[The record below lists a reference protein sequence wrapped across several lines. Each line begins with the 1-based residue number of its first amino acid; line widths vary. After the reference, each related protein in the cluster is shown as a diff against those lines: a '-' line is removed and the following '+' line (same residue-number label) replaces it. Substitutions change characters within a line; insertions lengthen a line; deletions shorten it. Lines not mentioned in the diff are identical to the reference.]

1 MNILFIT
8 TMSSCN
14 WGGSEELW
22 YSTALFAIE
31 QGNTVI
37 VSSAFEKEIHPKLLD
52 LQSKGAILQLLYPE
66 KKASIITKFF
76 QKITRI
82 CYNYSNTPH
91 HYFLYLQAIKKYNPS
106 TILVSQGGTYDV
118 LYKPGFVWALP
129 ELKIPYY
136 LLSHFNN
143 EQYNYPYFDLQ
154 RIREI
159 VLHAQK
165 SFFISHRN
173 LEVAKRQLAMTEF
186 TNYEVIKNPCKIKD
200 CKSLEMPSFE
210 TVCFANI
217 ARLHCNTKGQDIL
230 LDVLSQKKWKDRN
243 WVLNIYGTG
252 EDAQY
257 LQELVAFYNLENKVF
272 FKGFVDDISN
282 VWSNNHM
289 LVLPSIGEGMP
300 LTIVEAMMC
309 GRPCLVTDV
318 GDNIQL
324 VIDNETGF
332 VAPAPTVK
340 VFDDALE
347 RAWQNQNTWQ
357 QLGQNAFEKVQLFVE
372 PNAEKILLDKII
384 THSSQL

>member
-1 MNILFIT
+1 MTILFIT

-22 YSTALFAIE
+22 YSTAHYALE

-37 VSSAFEKEIHPKLLD
+37 VSSAFEKDIHPKLLE
-52 LQSKGAILQLLYPE
+52 LQKMGAILEFLYPE
-66 KKASIITKFF
+66 KKVSIITKGF

-82 CYNYSNTPH
+82 CNSYPNTPH
-91 HYFLYLQAIKKYNPS
+91 HHFAYLQAIKKHTPS
-106 TILVSQGGTYDV
+106 TILVSQGGTFDV
-118 LYKPGFVWALP
+118 LYNPGFVWALQ
-129 ELKIPYY
+129 ELKIPYF

-143 EQYNYPYFDLQ
+143 EHYNYPYSDLKK
-154 RIREI
+154 IREI
-159 VLHAQK
+159 VRNAQK

-173 LEVAKRQLAMTEF
+173 LDVAKRQLAMPEF
-186 TNYEVIKNPCKIKD
+186 TNYEVIKNPCKISESK
-200 CKSLEMPSFE
+200 LLPMLSFD
-210 TVCFANI
+210 TVYFATI
-217 ARLHCNTKGQDIL
+217 ARLHCNTKGHDIL
-230 LDVLSQKKWKDRN
+230 LEVLSHTKWKERN
-243 WVLNIYGTG
+243 WILHLYGTG

-257 LQELVAFYNLENKVF
+257 LQELVAYYDLGSNVI
-272 FKGFVDDISN
+272 FKGFVDDISK
-282 VWSNNHM
+282 VWSNNHI

-318 GDNIQL
+318 GDNTQL
-324 VIDNETGF
+324 IIENETGF

-340 VFDDALE
+340 LLDDAFE

-372 PNAEKILLDKII
+372 PNASKILLEKII
-384 THSSQL
+384 NL

>member
-1 MNILFIT
+1 MTILFIT

-22 YSTALFAIE
+22 YSTARYAIE

-37 VSSAFEKEIHPKLLD
+37 VSSAFEKEIHPKLLE
-52 LQSKGAILQLLYPE
+52 LQNKGAILELLYPE
-66 KKASIITKFF
+66 KKVSIITKIS

-82 CYNYSNTPH
+82 CHNYSNIPH
-91 HYFLYLQAIKKYNPS
+91 QYFLYIQAIKKHNPS

-118 LYKPGFVWALP
+118 LYKPGFVWALQ
-129 ELKIPYY
+129 ELKIPYF

-143 EQYNYPYFDLQ
+143 EQYNYPYPHLQ

-159 VLHAQK
+159 IRNAQK

-173 LEVAKRQLAMTEF
+173 LEVAKRQLAMPEF
-186 TNYEVIKNPCKIKD
+186 TNYEVIKNPCKISESKPIP
-200 CKSLEMPSFE
+200 MPSFE

-230 LDVLSQKKWKDRN
+230 LEVLSQKKWKERN
-243 WVLNIYGTG
+243 WVLHLYGTG
-252 EDAQY
+252 DDAQY
-257 LQELVAFYNLENKVF
+257 LQELVVFYNLENKVF
-272 FKGFVDDISN
+272 FKGFIDDIAK
-282 VWSNNHM
+282 VWSYNHM

-300 LTIVEAMMC
+300 LTIIEAMMC
-309 GRPCLVTDV
+309 GRSCIVTDV
-318 GDNIQL
+318 GDNRQL
-324 VIDNETGF
+324 VIDNETGY
-332 VAPAPTVK
+332 VAPAPTVTL
-340 VFDDALE
+340 FDDALE

-372 PNAEKILLDKII
+372 PNASKILLEKIMN
-384 THSSQL
+384 L